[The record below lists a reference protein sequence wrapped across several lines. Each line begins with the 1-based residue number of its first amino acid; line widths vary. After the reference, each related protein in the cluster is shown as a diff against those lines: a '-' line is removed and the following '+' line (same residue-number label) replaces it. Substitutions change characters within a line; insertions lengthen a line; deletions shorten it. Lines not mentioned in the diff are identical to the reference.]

1 MQDRPYA
8 PELLEAVEDFLRGQS
23 AAASERWL
31 RFQLLVAAN
40 TLGIVR
46 REMLHEDQYTH
57 EEWQRL
63 DALLGAKEPPAS
75 HGAFAA
81 ALRARDA
88 ELCARIASGDFD
100 APEAETRLFEHFWQT
115 IEDKVRIANP
125 VELTR

>member
-1 MQDRPYA
+1 MQDRPDA
-8 PELLEAVEDFLRGQS
+8 AELLEAVEDFLRGQS

-46 REMLHEDQYTH
+46 REMLHEDHYTH

-63 DALLGAKEPPAS
+63 DGLLGAQEPPAA

-81 ALRARDA
+81 ALRTRDA
-88 ELCARIASGDFD
+88 ELCARIARGDFD
-100 APEAETRLFEHFWQT
+100 APEAEARLFEHFWQT

-125 VELTR
+125 AELTR